1 MLVVRVGI
9 EENCLRRHIRLCT
22 TTFGVLLAFGCRLAM
37 AQEPQWWTDQKR
49 ACGLSSNLD
58 YQTWTQEGSPCPAN
72 DGGNSNSDNGAA
84 ARAAAAEAEADAK
97 RQRDDEIERQRIDA
111 ENERRKAEAERQA
124 KFDHDKREALGE
136 LKGIS
141 SANDPDSP
149 SGLKGVGPNDSGL
162 KNVTISDDSGLKTLT
177 ERRYKPV
184 GKGLILGLGAIVYAH
199 REAGEPEKRMC
210 DAIKQQAHVAHKD
223 YSAGVDCSRY
233 NFVLGMAGSLD
244 LWTDLYSRV
253 AFDDLTNGHFSAQEQ
268 LLYEKLRGKQFDE
281 LGCHSNG
288 AMLCL
293 AALENQDIQADNVV
307 LYGPEVT
314 RESLEMWN
322 KLVQDGRV
330 KSVKVYL
337 NENDPVPGASI
348 AFADLAKSQQ
358 ASGLSLKSYPS
369 VDNATLPVVNAG
381 IVVTSDT
388 GLFQIQSLKRT
399 INETSPRIL
408 VQSFPCNLPMST
420 GGCHVMSMYSS
431 TVNCT
436 GKSSGKAVP
445 GTGLRGKDDLPEP
458 PLPCDAIGAAPR

>member
-1 MLVVRVGI
+1 VEIFMRPTSWPCSIAIGMIALSACPI
-9 EENCLRRHIRLCT
+9 LT
-22 TTFGVLLAFGCRLAM
+22 
-37 AQEPQWWTDQKR
+37 AQSNQEWKAYKQ
-49 ACGLSSNLD
+49 ACGLASNLD
-58 YQTWTQEGSPCPAN
+58 YQTWTQQGSPCPAR
-72 DGGNSNSDNGAA
+72 DGGSSNNDNGAA
-84 ARAAAAEAEADAK
+84 GRAAAAEAEAAAK
-97 RQRDDEIERQRIDA
+97 RQRDAEIEQQRVEA
-111 ENERRKAEAERQA
+111 ENERRRAEAERQA
-124 KFDHDKREALGE
+124 KFDHDKEEALGE
-136 LKGIS
+136 LKGI
-141 SANDPDSP
+141 AGGDDVDSTDSLKGVGRP
-149 SGLKGVGPNDSGL
+149 ESGLKGVTSSG
-162 KNVTISDDSGLKTLT
+162 DSGLKTLT
-177 ERRYKPV
+177 ERQYKPA
-184 GKGLILGLGAIVYAH
+184 GNGLILGLGAIVYAH
-199 REAGEPEKRMC
+199 RETGEPAQRMC

-223 YSAGVDCSRY
+223 YSAEVDCSRY

-244 LWTDLYSRV
+244 LWTDLKNRV
-253 AFDDLTNGHFSAQEQ
+253 AFDDLTNGRFSAQEQ

-293 AALENQDIQADNVV
+293 AALENQDIRADNVV
-307 LYGPEVT
+307 LYGPEIT

-348 AFADLAKSQQ
+348 AFGDLRKSQQ
-358 ASGLSLKSYPS
+358 AAGVSLKSYPS
-369 VDNATLPVVNAG
+369 VDNAALPMVTAG
-381 IVVTSDT
+381 AVGVSDT

-420 GGCHVMSMYSS
+420 GGCHVMSIYSS

-445 GTGLRGKDDLPEP
+445 GTALRGKDDLPEP